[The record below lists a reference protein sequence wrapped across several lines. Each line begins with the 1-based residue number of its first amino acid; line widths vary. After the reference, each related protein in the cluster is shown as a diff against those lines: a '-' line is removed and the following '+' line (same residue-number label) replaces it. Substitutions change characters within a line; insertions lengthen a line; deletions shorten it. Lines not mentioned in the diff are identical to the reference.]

1 MWCVAIYVRFGVY
14 SSIVASILAPLL
26 YAQESPAIGVFEQVH
41 LLILYLLLCILP
53 LEGDYLSES
62 VSLCKDLTDSEKL
75 QMRK

>member
-1 MWCVAIYVRFGVY
+1 MVCSDLCWFRCVFVDSRVY
-14 SSIVASILAPLL
+14 SGCSTLCPGKPGL
-26 YAQESPAIGVFEQVH
+26 GVFEQVH